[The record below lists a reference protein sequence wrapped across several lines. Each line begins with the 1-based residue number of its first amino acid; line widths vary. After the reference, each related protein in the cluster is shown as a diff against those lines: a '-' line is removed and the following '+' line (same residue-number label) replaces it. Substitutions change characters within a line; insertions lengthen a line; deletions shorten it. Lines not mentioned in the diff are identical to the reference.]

1 MGELLKELM
10 KSVEKGKRA
19 TINVEIKGKKGNIT
33 IEGDMIG
40 ILEATKKIIQSVRK
54 NIRKL
59 GVDEEQTKEI
69 LEFIFKKGMEE
80 EWEN

>member
-1 MGELLKELM
+1 
-10 KSVEKGKRA
+10 
-19 TINVEIKGKKGNIT
+19 
-33 IEGDMIG
+33 MIG
-40 ILEATKKIIQSVRK
+40 ILEATKTIIQSVRK

-59 GVDEEQTKEI
+59 GGDEEQTKEI